1 MFLGQ
6 AYQIIRLFYYWSNLH
21 SLNHK
26 NMDVP
31 YVQDRHTNW
40 LFLVV
45 ALRVVFDGEL
55 GLLGR
60 LWWMPVCLVEE
71 RSLSSL
77 IECE

>member
-1 MFLGQ
+1 
-6 AYQIIRLFYYWSNLH
+6 
-21 SLNHK
+21 
-26 NMDVP
+26 MDVP
-31 YVQDRHTNW
+31 YVQDRHTNC